1 MERNHLSVRNA
12 EEASPKV
19 RICLNMYV
27 LIVLAQSL
35 FPLGLR
41 STNPATH
48 RCVYIQEKDLML
60 ATSPAVAS
68 LLPEQISWL
77 GILPHT
83 QKELNKEWMKR
94 GAIAPSIRTE
104 ASERWTTQD
113 LILLLDRSILAACT
127 LFDYTMMY
135 LII

>member
-1 MERNHLSVRNA
+1 
-12 EEASPKV
+12 
-19 RICLNMYV
+19 
-27 LIVLAQSL
+27 
-35 FPLGLR
+35 
-41 STNPATH
+41 
-48 RCVYIQEKDLML
+48 ML

>member
-19 RICLNMYV
+19 RICLSMCV
-27 LIVLAQSL
+27 LIVLVQSL
-35 FPLGLR
+35 FPLGL

-48 RCVYIQEKDLML
+48 RCVYIQERDLML
-60 ATSPAVAS
+60 ATSQAVAS

-104 ASERWTTQD
+104 ASERWTTARS
-113 LILLLDRSILAACT
+113 LFLLLDRSILAACT